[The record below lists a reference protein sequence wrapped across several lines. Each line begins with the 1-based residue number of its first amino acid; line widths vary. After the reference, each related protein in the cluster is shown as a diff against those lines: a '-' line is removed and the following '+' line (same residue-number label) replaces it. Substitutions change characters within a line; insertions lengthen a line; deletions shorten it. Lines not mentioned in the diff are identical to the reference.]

1 MIRLRHDVSV
11 FPETWHLGPSER
23 SRAGA
28 RRRDSSPSARRPRGS
43 GDPEFGDPSRG
54 RGGPLSQD
62 LPGAGPPHPRGPDA
76 LPRGSGKRFLRAAS
90 LRGVPGAP
98 GRRSRCS
105 GHRRLGDRSRH
116 PGLPAR
122 GRRRKARGTK
132 PRRWAARPEPRASGL
147 APTPPLPIAP
157 LTWVES
163 PTAARAPDRRHGR
176 SPGVPCARGAAPA
189 ELEKLPGS
197 LRPRAG
203 AQPPA
208 AATTPR
214 PARSAFGGE
223 RSRTFLRGRWARLL
237 PAPAAQPSPAHPPP
251 SPQQKPPPQ
260 PQAGAHPQLRPP
272 NQPPDP
278 PSPAPAPVP
287 RDRLLPFLSRTSPT
301 NQQRELREL
310 RVSAF
315 L

>member
-105 GHRRLGDRSRH
+105 GHRRLGATLGSLPGAGGGRRGEQSRGGGPPAPSPGRLDSPPRH
-116 PGLPAR
+116 PSPSPPLPGWRAR
-122 GRRRKARGTK
+122 QPPGPPIGDTAVPPGSRVRAGRRRPSWRSCRGHFVHARALSLRQ
-132 PRRWAARPEPRASGL
+132 PRLPLAPRA
-147 APTPPLPIAP
+147 AP
-157 LTWVES
+157 LV
-163 PTAARAPDRRHGR
+163 
-176 SPGVPCARGAAPA
+176 ARGAAPSSGA
-189 ELEKLPGS
+189 
-197 LRPRAG
+197 AG
-203 AQPPA
+203 PASSPPPPPSPAQPTPHHLPSKSPHLS
-208 AATTPR
+208 PR
-214 PARSAFGGE
+214 PARI
-223 RSRTFLRGRWARLL
+223 RSCAHQTSPPTLL
-237 PAPAAQPSPAHPPP
+237 HPLPPP
-251 SPQQKPPPQ
+251 YLAIAYCPFFL
-260 PQAGAHPQLRPP
+260 GRPQLI
-272 NQPPDP
+272 N
-278 PSPAPAPVP
+278 SE
-287 RDRLLPFLSRTSPT
+287 
-301 NQQRELREL
+301 N
-310 RVSAF
+310 SASF
-315 L
+315 E

>member
-122 GRRRKARGTK
+122 GRRRRARGTK
-132 PRRWAARPEPRASGL
+132 PRRWAARPEPRA
-147 APTPPLPIAP
+147 AVVWTRPHPTPPHRPPYLGG
-157 LTWVES
+157 E
-163 PTAARAPDRRHGR
+163 PDTRPGPR
-176 SPGVPCARGAAPA
+176 SATRPFPRGPVCARGGAGRVGEVAGVASSTRGRSASGSRDYPSPRAQRLWWREAPH
-189 ELEKLPGS
+189 LPPGP
-197 LRPRAG
+197 LGPPPPRPR
-203 AQPPA
+203 
-208 AATTPR
+208 R
-214 PARSAFGGE
+214 P
-223 RSRTFLRGRWARLL
+223 
-237 PAPAAQPSPAHPPP
+237 AQPSPPPTISPAKAPTSAPGRRASAAAPTSPPTLPHPLPPP
-251 SPQQKPPPQ
+251 YLAIAYCPFFL
-260 PQAGAHPQLRPP
+260 GRPQLI
-272 NQPPDP
+272 N
-278 PSPAPAPVP
+278 SE
-287 RDRLLPFLSRTSPT
+287 
-301 NQQRELREL
+301 N
-310 RVSAF
+310 SASF
-315 L
+315 E